1 MFLLP
6 DRHTYKNGGL
16 SISELPQDLRLLITY
31 VKCPKCIVLF
41 LKHVTNKEKTQKKKN
56 SHAKCICKKNPVH
69 LSK

>member
-6 DRHTYKNGGL
+6 DGHTYKNDGL

-41 LKHVTNKEKTQKKKN
+41 LKHVTNKEKNKKE
-56 SHAKCICKKNPVH
+56 KKLPR
-69 LSK
+69 